1 MSDTSLDRIPKRH
14 PHAGFRIFEGQA
26 MVIMPDGSYI
36 HVLNEIGS
44 RVWELMDGER
54 SESQIVEILCQE
66 FETDPAEVAK
76 DVKDF
81 LATLEAHRML
91 GGSEQGRKGTTP

>member
-1 MSDTSLDRIPKRH
+1 MSDTSLERIPKRH
-14 PHAGFRIFEGQA
+14 PTAGFRIFEGQA
-26 MVIMPDGSYI
+26 TIVMPDGSYI

-44 RVWELMDGER
+44 RVWELMDGEK

-66 FETDPAEVAK
+66 FETDREEVAR

-81 LATLEAHRML
+81 LTALEAHRML
-91 GGSEQGRKGTTP
+91 G

>member
-1 MSDTSLDRIPKRH
+1 MTDTGLLRPPRRH
-14 PHAGFRIFEGQA
+14 PTAGFRIFEGQA
-26 MVIMPDGSYI
+26 TIVMPDGSYI
-36 HVLNEIGS
+36 NVMNEIGS
-44 RVWELMDGER
+44 RVWELMDGEK

-66 FETDPAEVAK
+66 FETDRDEVAK

-91 GGSEQGRKGTTP
+91 G